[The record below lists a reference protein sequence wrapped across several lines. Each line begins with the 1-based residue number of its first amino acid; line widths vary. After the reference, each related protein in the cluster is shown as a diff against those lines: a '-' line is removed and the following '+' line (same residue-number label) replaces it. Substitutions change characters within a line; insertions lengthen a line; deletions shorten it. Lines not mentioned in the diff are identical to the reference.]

1 MDPAATEYSRKSVL
15 VILKRWDKN
24 IAGEACSHKKSPSG
38 RYVYRKLFSRMDLQ
52 QINIKVFATEDSKI
66 NYTNF
71 IKVFNRWME
80 EADSED
86 YLNYADYSHVD
97 AGPGV
102 LLILKQAN
110 YSIDN
115 AYHKH
120 GFLYNRK
127 HAVEG
132 DNADRIRHAL
142 TEVLSKCEQL
152 EAAAELENAVH
163 FNGADLLFMINN
175 RHIAPNTSEIEESVQ
190 AELTP
195 VLQQMY
201 GGDDFTVERTSEDAR
216 ERFALRIS
224 ANSDKPISELLSNL
238 GG

>member
-1 MDPAATEYSRKSVL
+1 
-15 VILKRWDKN
+15 
-24 IAGEACSHKKSPSG
+24 
-38 RYVYRKLFSRMDLQ
+38 MDLQ
-52 QINIKVFATEDSKI
+52 QINIKVYTTEDSTV

-80 EADSED
+80 EADSDD

-115 AYHKH
+115 AYHEP

-127 HAVEG
+127 HDVEG
-132 DNADRIRHAL
+132 GNTDKIRDAL
-142 TEVLSKCEQL
+142 TETLSKCELL
-152 EAAAELENAVH
+152 EASEELENGIH
-163 FNGADLLFMINN
+163 FNGSDILFMINN
-175 RHIAPNTSEIEESVQ
+175 RNLAPNTADTAASVQ
-190 AELTP
+190 SDLEP
-195 VLQQMY
+195 VLKKMY
-201 GGDDFTVERTSEDAR
+201 GDDDFTIERTSEDSR
-216 ERFALRIS
+216 ERFAVRIS
-224 ANSDKPISELLSNL
+224 AKSEKSISDLLSNL

>member
-1 MDPAATEYSRKSVL
+1 
-15 VILKRWDKN
+15 
-24 IAGEACSHKKSPSG
+24 
-38 RYVYRKLFSRMDLQ
+38 MDLQ
-52 QINIKVFATEDSKI
+52 QINVKVFATEDSDI

-71 IKVFNRWME
+71 IKVFNRWIE
-80 EADSED
+80 EADSDD

-115 AYHKH
+115 AYHQA

-127 HAVEG
+127 HEVDG
-132 DNADRIRHAL
+132 DNGDKIRQAL
-142 TEVLSKCEQL
+142 SEALLKCELL
-152 EAAAELENAVH
+152 EGCEELENTIQ
-163 FNGADLLFMINN
+163 FNGSDILFMINN
-175 RHIAPNTSEIEESVQ
+175 RHIAPNTDETAEAIQ
-190 AELTP
+190 ADLEP
-195 VLQQMY
+195 VLKQMY
-201 GGDDFTVERTSEDAR
+201 DGDDFTIERTSEDAR

-224 ANSDKPISELLSNL
+224 ANSSKSISELISNL

>member
-1 MDPAATEYSRKSVL
+1 
-15 VILKRWDKN
+15 
-24 IAGEACSHKKSPSG
+24 
-38 RYVYRKLFSRMDLQ
+38 MDLQ
-52 QINIKVFATEDSKI
+52 QINIKVFTTEESEI

-80 EADSED
+80 EADSDD

-115 AYHKH
+115 AYHEH

-127 HAVEG
+127 HEVEG
-132 DNADRIRHAL
+132 DNADKIRQAL

-152 EAAAELENAVH
+152 EGSAELENAVH
-163 FNGADLLFMINN
+163 FNGGDFLFMVNN
-175 RHIAPNTSEIEESVQ
+175 RHLAPNTQETAAAVE
-190 AELTP
+190 ADLNP

-201 GGDDFTVERTSEDAR
+201 GDANFTVSRTSEDAR

-238 GG
+238 GS

>member
-1 MDPAATEYSRKSVL
+1 
-15 VILKRWDKN
+15 
-24 IAGEACSHKKSPSG
+24 
-38 RYVYRKLFSRMDLQ
+38 MDLQ
-52 QINIKVFATEDSKI
+52 QINIKVFATEDSTV

-71 IKVFNRWME
+71 IKIFNRWME

-115 AYHKH
+115 AYHQP

-127 HAVEG
+127 HDVEG
-132 DNADRIRHAL
+132 DNSEKIRQAL
-142 TEVLSKCEQL
+142 TETLSKCELL
-152 EAAAELENAVH
+152 EASEELENAIH
-163 FNGADLLFMINN
+163 FNGGDILFMINN
-175 RHIAPNTSEIEESVQ
+175 RHIAPNTAETADTIQ
-190 AELTP
+190 ADLEPL
-195 VLQQMY
+195 LKQMY
-201 GGDDFTVERTSEDAR
+201 GGDDFTIERTSEDTR
-216 ERFALRIS
+216 ERFAVRIS
-224 ANSDKPISELLSNL
+224 ANSDKPISELISKL

>member
-1 MDPAATEYSRKSVL
+1 
-15 VILKRWDKN
+15 
-24 IAGEACSHKKSPSG
+24 
-38 RYVYRKLFSRMDLQ
+38 MDLQ
-52 QINIKVFATEDSKI
+52 QINVKVFTTEDSKI

-80 EADSED
+80 EADSDD

-115 AYHKH
+115 AYHEY

-127 HAVEG
+127 HAV
-132 DNADRIRHAL
+132 
-142 TEVLSKCEQL
+142 
-152 EAAAELENAVH
+152 H
-163 FNGADLLFMINN
+163 FNGANLLLMINN
-175 RHIAPNTSEIEESVQ
+175 RHIAPNTSETAEAVQ
-190 AELTP
+190 AALTP

-201 GGDDFTVERTSEDAR
+201 GDNDFTVERTSEDAR

-224 ANSDKPISELLSNL
+224 ANSDKPISELLANL

>member
-1 MDPAATEYSRKSVL
+1 
-15 VILKRWDKN
+15 
-24 IAGEACSHKKSPSG
+24 
-38 RYVYRKLFSRMDLQ
+38 MDLQ
-52 QINIKVFATEDSKI
+52 QINIKVFATEDSNV

-71 IKVFNRWME
+71 IKIFNRWMA
-80 EADSED
+80 EADSDD

-115 AYHKH
+115 AFHEH

-132 DNADRIRHAL
+132 DNADKIREAL
-142 TEVLSKCEQL
+142 TEVLSKCEELQTS
-152 EAAAELENAVH
+152 AELENAVH
-163 FNGADLLFMINN
+163 FNGDDLLFLINN
-175 RHIAPNTSEIEESVQ
+175 RQLAPNTEETAAAVQ
-190 AELTP
+190 ADLAP

-201 GGDDFTVERTSEDAR
+201 GDADFTLTRTSEDIR

-224 ANSDKPISELLSNL
+224 ATSEKPISELLSNL
-238 GG
+238 GS

>member
-1 MDPAATEYSRKSVL
+1 
-15 VILKRWDKN
+15 
-24 IAGEACSHKKSPSG
+24 
-38 RYVYRKLFSRMDLQ
+38 MDLQ
-52 QINIKVFATEDSKI
+52 QINIKVFTTENSTV

-115 AYHKH
+115 AYHQH

-127 HAVEG
+127 HDVEG
-132 DNADRIRHAL
+132 DNSEKIRQAL
-142 TEVLSKCEQL
+142 TETLSKCELL
-152 EAAAELENAVH
+152 EASEELENAIH
-163 FNGADLLFMINN
+163 FNGGDILFMINN
-175 RHIAPNTSEIEESVQ
+175 RHIAPNTAETADAIQ
-190 AELTP
+190 ADLEP
-195 VLQQMY
+195 VLKQMY
-201 GGDDFTVERTSEDAR
+201 GGDNFTIERTSEDAR
-216 ERFALRIS
+216 ERFAVRIS

>member
-1 MDPAATEYSRKSVL
+1 
-15 VILKRWDKN
+15 
-24 IAGEACSHKKSPSG
+24 
-38 RYVYRKLFSRMDLQ
+38 MDLQ
-52 QINIKVFATEDSKI
+52 QINVKVFTTEESEI

-80 EADSED
+80 EADSDD

-110 YSIDN
+110 YSIDS
-115 AYHKH
+115 AYHQP

-132 DNADRIRHAL
+132 DNAEKIRQAL
-142 TEVLSKCEQL
+142 AEVLSKCELL
-152 EAAAELENAVH
+152 EASAELENAVH
-163 FNGADLLFMINN
+163 FNGADLLFMINS
-175 RHIAPNTSEIEESVQ
+175 RHVAPNTPEIAASIQ

-195 VLQQMY
+195 VLEQMY
-201 GGDDFTVERTSEDAR
+201 GGDDFTVERTSEDPR

-224 ANSDKPISELLSNL
+224 ANSDRPISELLANL

>member
-1 MDPAATEYSRKSVL
+1 ME
-15 VILKRWDKN
+15 
-24 IAGEACSHKKSPSG
+24 
-38 RYVYRKLFSRMDLQ
+38 LQ
-52 QINIKVFATEDSKI
+52 QINIKVFTTEDSTI

-80 EADSED
+80 EADSDD

-115 AYHKH
+115 AYHET

-127 HAVEG
+127 HNVEG
-132 DNADRIRHAL
+132 ENGDKIRQAL
-142 TEVLSKCEQL
+142 TDVLSKCELL
-152 EAAAELENAVH
+152 EASEELENAIR
-163 FNGADLLFMINN
+163 FNGSDILFMINN
-175 RHIAPNTSEIEESVQ
+175 RNIAPNTTDTANAIQ
-190 AELTP
+190 ADLEP
-195 VLQQMY
+195 VLKQMY
-201 GGDDFTVERTSEDAR
+201 GDDDFTIERTSEDIR

-224 ANSDKPISELLSNL
+224 TNSDKPISKLIANL